1 VGRRTLPLPRKIPT
15 KTMRKLQGKVVL
27 TMAAAGGKVM
37 IQGTLKVSAICWAK
51 NGPHVTDR
59 VMANGRAK
67 VSKGLQKRV
76 AVVIAE
82 QKQPSKPC
90 GAPSIQS
97 PGLESPAI

>member
-1 VGRRTLPLPRKIPT
+1 ML
-15 KTMRKLQGKVVL
+15 GKE
-27 TMAAAGGKVM
+27 
-37 IQGTLKVSAICWAK
+37 WAPCD
-51 NGPHVTDR
+51 GPG
-59 VMANGRAK
+59 NGRAK

>member
-1 VGRRTLPLPRKIPT
+1 
-15 KTMRKLQGKVVL
+15 
-27 TMAAAGGKVM
+27 
-37 IQGTLKVSAICWAK
+37 
-51 NGPHVTDR
+51 VTDR
-59 VMANGRAK
+59 VMVKAK

>member
-27 TMAAAGGKVM
+27 TMAAAGGKAMV
-37 IQGTLKVSAICWAK
+37 QGTLKVSAICWAK

-59 VMANGRAK
+59 VMVKAK